1 MDKKN
6 FPPLKKVSLGLSLL
20 LAGVTVSLPSIAQQ
34 TSVMPL
40 TYAADKAI
48 ANNPEVQQAW
58 HAFKAS
64 VYGVDAAQ
72 SGYLPTVDASV
83 SAGYERR
90 NYGVEDEYNRN
101 TAELTIGQML
111 YDGFRT
117 SNTVKRFERIQI
129 IRYFEMLSQAEQVA
143 LEASVAYLDVKKFTK
158 LVELAK
164 KNLQEHE
171 SVYQQIEQSVG
182 AGVARA
188 ADLEQISGR
197 LSLAQSNVMTE
208 YANLHDVSARY
219 LRVIGELPLQDTVD
233 AKLSED
239 SIPITI
245 NQALDI
251 AYKNSPNFYASLYN
265 IDAQQAN
272 AESQKAAFHPNVDL
286 SARYGSQDRDEL
298 GFNQTRTE
306 ARVGVDVRYNL
317 YNGGLDSANLEQ
329 AYQEVNVAK
338 YQRDQS
344 CIDIRQ
350 NLQVAYNN
358 VKVLENKLPSLN
370 QHRQSSD
377 KVKIA
382 YKDQFDIGQRTLLDV
397 LDAENE
403 SFQSNR
409 AYTVAQYDRQTAILS
424 MLAEMGKL
432 LPTLN
437 VTSDRF
443 PKITELTDDPLV
455 HNPEFICPKYDVAAT
470 LGRQAFLQKK
480 AAQDNAYMTVTAM
493 PSYLDAPTLVPVAN
507 TDFVDDDGDGIANE
521 QDKCPTTPSFT
532 AVDETGCTQYQEST
546 NNVEIGIPF
555 SADSSEVRPE
565 YMQEITKLAEFL
577 EQHPNK
583 KVEIQGH
590 ASLEGPALYNRK
602 LSEKRAFAVAQILIQ
617 QYNIAPN
624 RVKSLGY
631 GTDLPKV
638 QAISVR
644 ANAANRRIEAIITDN
659 DSQNAL
665 NNTGF

>member
-1 MDKKN
+1 MAKKTN
-6 FPPLKKVSLGLSLL
+6 FTGTRFTTLIGLV
-20 LAGVTVSLPSIAQQ
+20 LAANGFTPNLYAEQ
-34 TSVMPL
+34 TSIMPL
-40 TYAADKAI
+40 TYVADKAI
-48 ANNPEVQQAW
+48 ASNPEVQQAW

-64 VYGVDAAQ
+64 VYGIDAAQ
-72 SGYLPTVDASV
+72 SGYLPTLDASV
-83 SAGYERR
+83 SAGYEKR

-101 TAELTIGQML
+101 TAELTLRQML
-111 YDGFRT
+111 YDGFQT
-117 SNTVKRFERIQI
+117 SNTVKRFERIQL
-129 IRYFEMLSQAEQVA
+129 IRYFEMLSQAEQTA
-143 LEASVAYLDVKKFTK
+143 LQASVAYLDVQKFTT
-158 LVELAK
+158 LVELAQ

-219 LRVIGELPLQDTVD
+219 LRIVGELPQQGTVA
-233 AKLSED
+233 AKLNED
-239 SIPITI
+239 SIPISI

-265 IDAQQAN
+265 IEAQQAN
-272 AESQKAAFHPNVDL
+272 AQSQKSAFHPKVDL

-306 ARVGVDVRYNL
+306 ARVGIDVRYNL

-329 AYQEVNVAK
+329 AYQEVNIAK

-344 CIDIRQ
+344 CIEIRQ

-358 VKVLENKLPSLN
+358 VKVLESKLPALD
-370 QHRQSSD
+370 QHRRSSD
-377 KVKIA
+377 KVKVA

-409 AYTVAQYDRQTAILS
+409 SYTAALYERQSAILA

-437 VTSDRF
+437 VSSDKF
-443 PKITELTDDPLV
+443 PKITELTDDTIA
-455 HNPEFICPKYDVAAT
+455 HNAEFICPKYDVAAT
-470 LGRQAFLQKK
+470 INRQAFLQKK
-480 AAQDNAYMTVTAM
+480 AQQDNAYMSMTAM
-493 PSYLDAPTLVPVAN
+493 PSYLNAPTLN
-507 TDFVDDDGDGIANE
+507 SSTFSDDDNDGVANE
-521 QDKCPTTPSFT
+521 QDDCPSTPT
-532 AVDETGCTQYQEST
+532 LTEVDEKGCTKYNSNT
-546 NNVEIGIPF
+546 SNVEIGIPF
-555 SADSSEVRPE
+555 VADSSVVRPE
-565 YMQEITKLAEFL
+565 YLQEIARLADFL
-577 EQHPNK
+577 KSHPSKN
-583 KVEIQGH
+583 VEIQGH
-590 ASLEGPALYNRK
+590 ASLEGPALYNKK
-602 LSEKRAFAVAQILIQ
+602 LSEKRAFSVAEILIQ
-617 QYNIAPN
+617 QYGVAPK

-631 GTDLPKV
+631 GVDKPRINE
-638 QAISVR
+638 ISVR
-644 ANAANRRIEAIITDN
+644 ANAANRRIEAVITDTE
-659 DSQNAL
+659 
-665 NNTGF
+665 TGNSFVAASY

>member
-1 MDKKN
+1 MAKKTN
-6 FPPLKKVSLGLSLL
+6 FTGTRFTTLIGLV
-20 LAGVTVSLPSIAQQ
+20 LAANGFTPNLYAEQ
-34 TSVMPL
+34 TSIMPL
-40 TYAADKAI
+40 TYVADKAI
-48 ANNPEVQQAW
+48 ASNPEVQQAW

-64 VYGVDAAQ
+64 VYGIDAAQ
-72 SGYLPTVDASV
+72 SGYLPTLDASV
-83 SAGYERR
+83 SAGYEKR

-101 TAELTIGQML
+101 TAELTLRQML
-111 YDGFRT
+111 YDGFQT
-117 SNTVKRFERIQI
+117 SNTVKRFERIQL
-129 IRYFEMLSQAEQVA
+129 IRYFEMLSQAEQTA
-143 LEASVAYLDVKKFTK
+143 LQASVAYLDVQKFTT
-158 LVELAK
+158 LVELAQ

-219 LRVIGELPLQDTVD
+219 LRIVGELPQQGTVA
-233 AKLSED
+233 AKLNED
-239 SIPITI
+239 SIPISI

-265 IDAQQAN
+265 IEAQQAN
-272 AESQKAAFHPNVDL
+272 AQSQKSAFHPKVDL

-306 ARVGVDVRYNL
+306 ARVGIDVRYNL

-329 AYQEVNVAK
+329 AYQEVNIAK

-344 CIDIRQ
+344 CIEIRQ

-358 VKVLENKLPSLN
+358 VKVLESKLPALD
-370 QHRQSSD
+370 QHRRSSD
-377 KVKIA
+377 KVKVA

-409 AYTVAQYDRQTAILS
+409 SYTAALYERQSAILA

-437 VTSDRF
+437 VSSDKF
-443 PKITELTDDPLV
+443 PKITELTDDTIA
-455 HNPEFICPKYDVAAT
+455 HNAEFICPKYDVAAT
-470 LGRQAFLQKK
+470 INRQAFLQKK
-480 AAQDNAYMTVTAM
+480 TQQDNAYMSMTAM
-493 PSYLDAPTLVPVAN
+493 PSYLNAPTLN
-507 TDFVDDDGDGIANE
+507 SSTFSDDDNDGVANE
-521 QDKCPTTPSFT
+521 QDDCPSTPT
-532 AVDETGCTQYQEST
+532 LTEVDEKGCTKYNSNT
-546 NNVEIGIPF
+546 SNVEIGIPF
-555 SADSSEVRPE
+555 VADSSVVRPE
-565 YMQEITKLAEFL
+565 YLQEIARLADFL
-577 EQHPNK
+577 KSHPSKN
-583 KVEIQGH
+583 VEIQGH
-590 ASLEGPALYNRK
+590 ASLEGPALYNKK
-602 LSEKRAFAVAQILIQ
+602 LSEQRAFSVAEILIQ
-617 QYNIAPN
+617 QYGVAPK

-631 GTDLPKV
+631 GVDKPRINE
-638 QAISVR
+638 ISVR
-644 ANAANRRIEAIITDN
+644 ANAANRRIEAVITDTE
-659 DSQNAL
+659 
-665 NNTGF
+665 TGNSFVAASY